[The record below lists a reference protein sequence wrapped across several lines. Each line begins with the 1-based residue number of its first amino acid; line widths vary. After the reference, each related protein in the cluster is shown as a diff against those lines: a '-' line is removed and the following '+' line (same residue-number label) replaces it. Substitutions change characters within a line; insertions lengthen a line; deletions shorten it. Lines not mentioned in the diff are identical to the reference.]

1 MPYTHG
7 AALVGLYNRGA
18 YCLFAAEVITKCIHR
33 MLNASSLR
41 LFRGVFLL
49 IDTLSMGLWAIC
61 GKG

>member
-1 MPYTHG
+1 MPDSNCG
-7 AALVGLYNRGA
+7 ARVGLYNRGA
-18 YCLFAAEVITKCIHR
+18 YCLFAAEVIAKCIHR

>member
-1 MPYTHG
+1 MPHTNG
-7 AALVGLYNRGA
+7 AALVGLYDGGDYR
-18 YCLFAAEVITKCIHR
+18 LFATEVITKCIHR